1 MYFEYGDTENEYLK
15 RKDKKLGEAIDHIGH
30 IYRVDADIFQSVVHQ
45 IIGQQISNAALA
57 TVWGRFRNMVGEVT
71 PQAVLKYQA
80 EELKGLGMS
89 FRKAEYIRNFAEK
102 VCQGELDLEELC
114 QMDDQK
120 VIKTL
125 SSLRGIGVWTA
136 EMLLI
141 FCMQRPDVL
150 SYGDG
155 AILKGM
161 QILYHHRKMDKN
173 LFEKYRKR
181 YSPYGSVASLYLWAI
196 AGGALEG

>member
-1 MYFEYGDTENEYLK
+1 
-15 RKDKKLGEAIDHIGH
+15 
-30 IYRVDADIFQSVVHQ
+30 
-45 IIGQQISNAALA
+45 
-57 TVWGRFRNMVGEVT
+57 
-71 PQAVLKYQA
+71 
-80 EELKGLGMS
+80 
-89 FRKAEYIRNFAEK
+89 
-102 VCQGELDLEELC
+102 
-114 QMDDQK
+114 MDDQK

-181 YSPYGSVASLYLWAI
+181 YSHMGRWPACIFGPLPAKPWRNDSGSAVKNKIKNKSLPGLKTRK
-196 AGGALEG
+196 ALAVKVTFSVRFQ

>member
-1 MYFEYGDTENEYLK
+1 M
-15 RKDKKLGEAIDHIGH
+15 
-30 IYRVDADIFQSVVHQ
+30 DADIFQSVVHH

-57 TVWGRFRNMVGEVT
+57 TVWGRFRNLVGEVT
-71 PQAVLKYQA
+71 ADTVLRYQA

-89 FRKAEYIRNFAEK
+89 LRKAEYIQNFAQK
-102 VCQGELDLEELC
+102 VCLGELDLEELYR
-114 QMDDQK
+114 MDDQK

-181 YSPYGSVASLYLWAI
+181 YSPYGTVASLYLWAI
-196 AGGALEG
+196 AGQALEK

>member
-1 MYFEYGDTENEYLK
+1 
-15 RKDKKLGEAIDHIGH
+15 
-30 IYRVDADIFQSVVHQ
+30 
-45 IIGQQISNAALA
+45 
-57 TVWGRFRNMVGEVT
+57 MVGEVT